1 MADELD
7 LLNNPS
13 FRRLIS
19 RRSRWRWG
27 FSGLLISAYFLW
39 GVAGIYFP
47 EQYAQQFMGSS
58 IPIGLAVG
66 ALIIMMSI
74 VLSIIYVRIINRIE
88 SEESVGEE
96 KMT

>member
-19 RRSRWRWG
+19 RRSRWRWS
-27 FSGLLISAYFLW
+27 FSGLLIGAYLLW

-47 EQYAQQFMGSS
+47 EQYAQQLMGSS

-66 ALIIMMSI
+66 AMIIVMSI
-74 VLSIIYVRIINRIE
+74 VLSIVYVRIINRIE
-88 SEESVGEE
+88 SEESVGKE